1 MEPCMEPCLQHPN
14 LEHSMLD
21 DHNAV
26 HQIMFFSRRQSS
38 CDNNTAFRN
47 DGERASL
54 DSSRWL
60 PKHAS
65 KKATKPNTLRSSVE
79 IGRWEHADRRL
90 GSTAGSSNIHG
101 SLTRPKGAHKAS
113 KNQADDADM
122 SFRSF
127 SSEAGGWQE
136 G

>member
-1 MEPCMEPCLQHPN
+1 
-14 LEHSMLD
+14 MLD

-26 HQIMFFSRRQSS
+26 HQIMFFRNARALV
-38 CDNNTAFRN
+38 TTTLHFRN
-47 DGERASL
+47 DGERGSP

-65 KKATKPNTLRSSVE
+65 KKTTKPNTLRSSVE

-90 GSTAGSSNIHG
+90 GSTAGSSNKHG
-101 SLTRPKGAHKAS
+101 RLARPKGAHKAS

-136 G
+136 GK